1 MIEMARTKID
11 LKTLRAT
18 HFLIRLSSAP
28 VSATYG
34 ELLKAENR
42 WEFVG
47 KWGSKFVV
55 KRPVLTHF
63 GAKAV

>member
-42 WEFVG
+42 
-47 KWGSKFVV
+47 
-55 KRPVLTHF
+55 
-63 GAKAV
+63 